1 MFRQIAVPL
10 RRDLKSHRENR
21 RRLSNSSE
29 LDCVRLAL
37 SLHPDYKYE
46 HLKRKNYE

>member
-1 MFRQIAVPL
+1 MFSTLSPFRRNFAVEM
-10 RRDLKSHRENR
+10 RFDRENR

-37 SLHPDYKYE
+37 SLLQKIKTIV
-46 HLKRKNYE
+46 LTF